1 MANPF
6 KDADKKKK
14 NPPGGFKTEDQTPP
28 IPEEPPVVTPE
39 PASETSDPMV
49 GKEFLSK
56 FVEPKSEGKSC
67 SFYLSHEAIK
77 KLDKLAK
84 QLKCSKSKALDI
96 LLRNAVE

>member
-14 NPPGGFKTEDQTPP
+14 NPPGGFKTEDQTTP
-28 IPEEPPVVTPE
+28 IPEEPPVVSE